1 MATSS
6 HLRFR
11 GYFPTIQL
19 KKILPY
25 LEELEAS
32 DKTAPRVLE
41 LFAYRARK
49 TQYEKRRPLPYVGVE
64 VRTEKEG
71 VIDYDWVK
79 HGRIN
84 FQELKRE
91 VFEVE
96 GFDEVAV
103 TKLVVAL
110 EKSECFD
117 KEVVEREKKEHEVKF
132 GRWSPRLAVIFER
145 HFIGKGEEKLAEVI
159 RRWTDED
166 WLRVGGKL
174 SCLELVALQDLLAWA
189 RGDVRPE
196 SKYEQVFTNPKIL
209 RLVLWT
215 IASGDFPH
223 MGQYVLGKEDKWI
236 LKDIRPVKEW

>member
-1 MATSS
+1 M
-6 HLRFR
+6 FK
-11 GYFPTIQL
+11 GYLPTIQL
-19 KKILPY
+19 KRILPY

-32 DKTAPRVLE
+32 DKTAPRVLQ

-49 TQYEKRRPLPYVGVE
+49 TQYEKRRPLPYVEVE
-64 VRTEKEG
+64 VRTEKGG
-71 VIDYDWVK
+71 VIDYNYNR

-91 VFEVE
+91 VFEGE
-96 GFDEVAV
+96 GFDELAV

-117 KEVVEREKKEHEVKF
+117 EEVVEREKKEHVRMF
-132 GRWSPRLAVIFER
+132 GKWSPRLAAIFER
-145 HFIGKGEEKLAEVI
+145 RFVGKGEEKKAEVI

-174 SCLELVALQDLLAWA
+174 SCLELVALQDQRAWA

-196 SKYEQVFTNPKIL
+196 SKYEQVFTDTKIL
-209 RLVLWT
+209 RHVLWN

-236 LKDIRPVKEW
+236 LKDIRPLKEW